1 MKSHIGAVVL
11 LAIGFL
17 IFPIHQTVDVEVKL
31 KHPPRTKATPA
42 EKIANQKMAIQ
53 FASVAYDWD
62 KKQQAC
68 IVKLF
73 MAESRFDHLAKNQT
87 GSTAYGI
94 AQMLGEKSSDPAIQI
109 LRSYKYIKKRY
120 TNPCRA
126 WSFHSR
132 NNYY

>member
-1 MKSHIGAVVL
+1 MKSHIGAVAL
-11 LAIGFL
+11 LTIAFVW
-17 IFPIHQTVDVEVKL
+17 FPVHHTVDVEVKL
-31 KHPPRTKATPA
+31 KHPIRTKATTA
-42 EKIANQKMAIQ
+42 EKKANQKMAIQ

-73 MAESRFDHLAKNQT
+73 MIESKFDHLAKNKE
-87 GSTAYGI
+87 GSSAYGI
-94 AQMLGEKSSDPAIQI
+94 AQMLNETSSDPAIQI

-120 TNPCRA
+120 STPCKA
-126 WSFHSR
+126 LAFHSR

>member
-1 MKSHIGAVVL
+1 MKSHIGAVLL
-11 LAIGFL
+11 LAVGFL

-31 KHPPRTKATPA
+31 KHPPRTKATQA
-42 EKIANQKMAIQ
+42 EKIANKKMALQ

-62 KKQQAC
+62 KKQQTC

-73 MAESRFDHLAKNQT
+73 TAESRFDHLAKNQK
-87 GSTAYGI
+87 GSSAYGI

-120 TNPCRA
+120 STPCRA
-126 WSFHSR
+126 WSFHLR
-132 NNYY
+132 HNYY